1 MTNIQVLLLIVL
13 VMFMMSGIL
22 FIIFGQVTVRKLRK
36 NPKTKHAL
44 GIEFVSGWDILNTA
58 QALAFP
64 RSWSR
69 KLSKA
74 PLSTLDANA
83 DLLFK
88 HTTKFDQIL
97 AKIFYW
103 FLMATGVFMAII
115 IILDNLGYL
124 ES

>member
-13 VMFMMSGIL
+13 GMFMISGVL
-22 FIIFGQVTVRKLRK
+22 FVIFGQVTVRKLRK
-36 NPKTKHAL
+36 NPETKHAL
-44 GIEFVSGWDILNTA
+44 GIEFVSGWDILNAA

-69 KLSKA
+69 KLAKA
-74 PLSTLDANA
+74 HLSSLDANA

-103 FLMATGVFMAII
+103 FFMATGVFMAVI

-124 ES
+124 DS

>member
-13 VMFMMSGIL
+13 VMFMISGIL
-22 FIIFGQVTVRKLRK
+22 FVIFGQVTVRKLRK
-36 NPKTKHAL
+36 NPETKHAL

-69 KLSKA
+69 KLAKA
-74 PLSTLDANA
+74 PLSSLDANA

-103 FLMATGVFMAII
+103 LLMATGVFMAII

>member
-1 MTNIQVLLLIVL
+1 MKLITALYAIIGLATMISLILLV
-13 VMFMMSGIL
+13 
-22 FIIFGQVTVRKLRK
+22 IFGQVTVRKLRK
-36 NPKTKHAL
+36 NPETKHAL
-44 GIEFVSGWDILNTA
+44 GIEFVSGMDIVNTA

-69 KLSKA
+69 KLAKA
-74 PLSTLDANA
+74 PISSLHANA

-103 FLMATGVFMAII
+103 FLMATGVFMAVV